1 MGKLLQKHHLVF
13 TLNHLIKSLGLSL
26 PPSSSCC
33 LTQTATSEDILSSLK
48 LNALRNEPF
57 HLHYSVHQSSEVINL
72 SVVFEEAD
80 VKM

>member
-1 MGKLLQKHHLVF
+1 M
-13 TLNHLIKSLGLSL
+13 
-26 PPSSSCC
+26 
-33 LTQTATSEDILSSLK
+33 SEDILSSLK